1 MRSATVTTTLPAPAG
16 EVFDYLS
23 RVENLPDWATEFAR
37 DLIEVDGHHK
47 VRNGLGEFYIR
58 IDADPTSGVIDM
70 HAGPTLKQTAIFPTR
85 VIALTPD
92 MTAYTFTM
100 FQQPGTPDSLFEAQ
114 HASLERE
121 FAQIRAHF
129 ARP

>member
-47 VRNGLGEFYIR
+47 VRNGLGEFYVR
-58 IDADPTSGVIDM
+58 IDADPASGVIDM
-70 HAGPTLKQTAIFPTR
+70 HAGPTLEQTAVFPTR
-85 VIALTPD
+85 VMHSPRTHRLHVHHV
-92 MTAYTFTM
+92 
-100 FQQPGTPDSLFEAQ
+100 QQPGMPDTLFEAQ
-114 HASLERE
+114 HASLQRE
-121 FAQIRAHF
+121 FAHIRAHF